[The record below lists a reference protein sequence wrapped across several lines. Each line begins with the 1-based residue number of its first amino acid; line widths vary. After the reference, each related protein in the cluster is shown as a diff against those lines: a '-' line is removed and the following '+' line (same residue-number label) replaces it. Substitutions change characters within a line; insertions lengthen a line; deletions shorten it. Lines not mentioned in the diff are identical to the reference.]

1 MPGLTMKTMAAASAS
16 ALLVVTLTA
25 GCRERVSASVTA
37 DAPAA
42 PAVPVV
48 TVTGGTI
55 EAVIEISGNLAA
67 ETRVDV
73 RPTLGGTLDS
83 VRVHLGD
90 RVDAGAVLATMDR
103 RELDAQVDAAVA
115 AVAVAHASVE
125 AAEAALQNASQELD
139 RARSLYE
146 KGGIAKQRLD
156 VAATQARSAQAQ
168 RDLAA
173 ANVAQADAALRRTRD
188 AQRDA
193 TLRAPMAGLIV
204 ARNFDAGSVVGPGN
218 DKPVVAV
225 ADMRTLKLEAGVSEL
240 DAGRLKIGAAAKVTL
255 SARPGETFDGRV
267 ATLSPEVDPK
277 DRHFRVEIRVDNRR
291 EALLGGMFATAR
303 VVVARTDG
311 LVAPREAVADRSG
324 GRVVYRLDGDT
335 VRVVRVVEGPSDGS
349 KVTLVSGV
357 RAGNLIVSDARRD
370 VTDGAHVRPI
380 KAN

>member
-1 MPGLTMKTMAAASAS
+1 
-16 ALLVVTLTA
+16 
-25 GCRERVSASVTA
+25 
-37 DAPAA
+37 
-42 PAVPVV
+42 VV
-48 TVTGGTI
+48 TVTSGTI
-55 EAVIEISGNLAA
+55 ESVIEISGNLAA

-73 RPTLGGTLDS
+73 RPTLPGTLDS
-83 VRVHLGD
+83 VKVHLGD
-90 RVDAGAVLATMDR
+90 RVSPGAVLATMDR
-103 RELDAQVDAAVA
+103 RELDAHVDAATA

-156 VAATQARSAQAQ
+156 AAATQARSTQAQ

-173 ANVAQADAALRRTRD
+173 ANVAQADAALRRARE

-193 TLRAPMAGLIV
+193 TLRAPMAGLVV

-240 DAGRLKIGAAAKVTL
+240 EAGRLKIGAPVKVTL
-255 SARPGETFDGRV
+255 SARPGDTFEGRV
-267 ATLSPEVDPK
+267 SALSPEVDPK
-277 DRHFRVEIRVDNRR
+277 DRHFRVEIRVNNQS
-291 EALLGGMFATAR
+291 EALLGGMYATAR
-303 VVVARTDG
+303 IVVGRADG
-311 LVAPREAVADRSG
+311 LIAPREAVADRNGS
-324 GRVVYRLDGDT
+324 RVVYRIDGDT
-335 VRVVRVVEGPSDGS
+335 VRVVRVAEGLSDGS
-349 KVTLVSGV
+349 KVALLSGLNSGDLV
-357 RAGNLIVSDARRD
+357 VSDARHD